1 MNNSPADNV
10 ATKIAS
16 GAMRLHYVDWLRV
29 LAMCTI
35 FFFHNARLFDSWDW
49 HIKNIE
55 ISRAVDVF
63 IDFCNPWLMPL
74 FFMLAAASIYSAM
87 KTRTAGGFSK
97 ERTLRL
103 LVPILLLGFFVIGPP
118 QVYLERVASGAFTG
132 SFFQFYGM
140 QYFSNGI
147 YGLSDTGNFTLVP
160 MHMWFLWLLF
170 IFSLVLLPLF
180 LYNSK
185 TGRSPGSR
193 LATLFEKPWTLV
205 VPVLLIALSQ
215 AVVGLDG
222 ALTFGGGW
230 NHISYL
236 VFFVSGYLV
245 YSNTIIQENIKRYA
259 WVALIVALVLLV
271 LDYLAQFR
279 VIKLSIPETTGAGI
293 GIWTFLTLKSWCLLL
308 TVLGFGSKYLNFNNR
323 FLGYANE
330 AVLPFYI
337 LHQTVIIII
346 GFYIIQ
352 LGIGIA
358 PKYFIVATS
367 SFIAI
372 MAIYEL
378 LVRRVN
384 ILRFLFG
391 MRLKKKVKGV

>member
-1 MNNSPADNV
+1 EV
-10 ATKIAS
+10 AATQIAS
-16 GAMRLHYVDWLRV
+16 GATRLHYVDWLRV

-35 FFFHNARLFDSWDW
+35 FFFHNARLYDSWGW

-55 ISRAVDVF
+55 VSRTAGIF

-74 FFMLAAASIYSAM
+74 FFILAAASIYSAM
-87 KTRTAGGFSK
+87 KTRTAGGFAK
-97 ERTLRL
+97 ERILRL
-103 LVPILLLGFFVIGPP
+103 LIPILILGFFVIGPP
-118 QVYLERVASGAFTG
+118 QVYLERVASGAFSG
-132 SFFQFYGM
+132 SFFQFYGT

-147 YGLSDTGNFTLVP
+147 YGLNDTGNFTLVP

-180 LYNSK
+180 LYNK
-185 TGRSPGSR
+185 QTGQSHGSR

-205 VPVLLIALSQ
+205 IPVVLIALSQ
-215 AVVGLDG
+215 SVVGLEG

-230 NHISYL
+230 NHLSYL
-236 VFFVSGYLV
+236 VFFISGYLMF
-245 YSNTIIQENIKRYA
+245 SNTRIQENIKRYA
-259 WVALIVALVLLV
+259 LVALIAALVLLV

-279 VIKLSIPETTGAGI
+279 VIKLNIPETTGAGI
-293 GIWTFLTLKSWCLLL
+293 GIWTFLTLKSWCFLLAII
-308 TVLGFGSKYLNFNNR
+308 GFGSRYLNFNNR

-346 GFYIIQ
+346 GFFVIQ
-352 LGIGIA
+352 LSTGIA

-367 SFIAI
+367 SFVVI
-372 MAIYEL
+372 MVIYEL
-378 LVRRVN
+378 LVKRVN

-391 MRLKKKVKGV
+391 MRWKKKVQ

>member
-1 MNNSPADNV
+1 MNSNSVDNA
-10 ATKIAS
+10 ATKVAS
-16 GAMRLHYVDWLRV
+16 GSTRLHYVDWLRV

-35 FFFHNARLFDSWDW
+35 FFFHNARLYDYWDW
-49 HIKNIE
+49 HIKNADV
-55 ISRAVDVF
+55 SRAADIF
-63 IDFCNPWLMPL
+63 IQFCNPWLMPL
-74 FFMLAAASIYSAM
+74 FFILAAASIYIAM
-87 KTRTAGGFSK
+87 KTRNAGGFAK
-97 ERTLRL
+97 ERILRL
-103 LVPILLLGFFVIGPP
+103 LIPILILGFFVIGPP
-118 QVYLERVASGAFTG
+118 QVYLERVASGAFSG
-132 SFFQFYGM
+132 SFFQFYGT

-147 YGLSDTGNFTLVP
+147 YGLHDTSNFTLVP

-180 LYNSK
+180 LYNK
-185 TGRSPGSR
+185 QTGRSLGSR

-215 AVVGLDG
+215 AILGLEG

-230 NHISYL
+230 NHLSYL
-236 VFFVSGYLV
+236 VFFISGYLMF
-245 YSNTIIQENIKRYA
+245 SNTRIQENIRRYA
-259 WVALIVALVLLV
+259 WVGLIAALVLLV

-293 GIWTFLTLKSWCLLL
+293 GIWTFLTLKSWCFLLAI
-308 TVLGFGSKYLNFNNR
+308 LGFGSRYLNFKNR
-323 FLGYANE
+323 FLDYANE

-346 GFYIIQ
+346 GFFVIQ
-352 LGIGIA
+352 LSIGIA

-367 SFIAI
+367 SFVAI

-378 LVRRVN
+378 LIRRIN

-391 MRLKKKVKGV
+391 MRWKKKVS

>member
-1 MNNSPADNV
+1 LNSSPVDNAAAKTALG
-10 ATKIAS
+10 AT
-16 GAMRLHYVDWLRV
+16 RLHYIDWLRV

-35 FFFHNARLFDSWDW
+35 FFFHNARLYDYWDW
-49 HIKNIE
+49 HIKNADV
-55 ISRAVDVF
+55 SRAADIF
-63 IDFCNPWLMPL
+63 IEFCNPWLMPL
-74 FFMLAAASIYSAM
+74 FFILAAASIYSAM
-87 KTRTAGGFSK
+87 KTRTAGGFAK

-103 LVPILLLGFFVIGPP
+103 LIPIVILGFFIIGPP
-118 QVYLERVASGAFTG
+118 QVYLERVASGAFNG
-132 SFFQFYGM
+132 SFFLFYGT

-147 YGLSDTGNFTLVP
+147 YGLHDAGNFTLVP

-180 LYNSK
+180 LYNK
-185 TGRSPGSR
+185 QTGRSLGSR

-215 AVVGLDG
+215 AILGLEG

-236 VFFVSGYLV
+236 VFFISGYLMF
-245 YSNTIIQENIKRYA
+245 SNTRIQENIKRYA
-259 WVALIVALVLLV
+259 WVALIMALVLLV

-293 GIWTFLTLKSWCLLL
+293 GIWTFLTLKSWCFLL
-308 TVLGFGSKYLNFNNR
+308 VILGFGSRYLNFKNR

-346 GFYIIQ
+346 GFFVIQ
-352 LGIGIA
+352 LSIGIA

-367 SFIAI
+367 SFVAI

-378 LVRRVN
+378 LVKRIN

-391 MRLKKKVKGV
+391 MRWKKKVS

>member
-1 MNNSPADNV
+1 MKNLAGTAN
-10 ATKIAS
+10 
-16 GAMRLHYVDWLRV
+16 RLYYIDWLRV
-29 LAMCTI
+29 LAMLTI
-35 FFFHNARLFDSWDW
+35 FFFHNARLYDYWGW
-49 HIKNIE
+49 HIKNTE
-55 ISRAVDVF
+55 VSRAADIF

-74 FFMLAAASIYSAM
+74 FFILAAASIYSAM
-87 KTRTAGGFSK
+87 KTRTAGGFAK

-103 LVPILLLGFFVIGPP
+103 LIPILILGFFVIGPP
-118 QVYLERVASGAFTG
+118 QVYLERVTSGAFVG
-132 SFFQFYGM
+132 SFFQFYST

-180 LYNSK
+180 LYNK
-185 TGRSPGSR
+185 TTGRSPGSR

-205 VPVLLIALSQ
+205 IPVLLIALSQ
-215 AVVGLDG
+215 AILGLEG

-236 VFFVSGYLV
+236 VFFISGYLMFT
-245 YSNTIIQENIKRYA
+245 NTRIQENIKRYTL
-259 WVALIVALVLLV
+259 VALIAVLVLLV
-271 LDYLAQFR
+271 LDYLAQFG
-279 VIKLSIPETTGAGI
+279 VIKLNIPETTGAGI
-293 GIWTFLTLKSWCLLL
+293 GIWIFLTLKSWCFLL
-308 TVLGFGSKYLNFNNR
+308 TILGFGSRYLNFNNR

-346 GFYIIQ
+346 GFFVIQ
-352 LGIGIA
+352 LSIGIA

-367 SFIAI
+367 SFVAI

-378 LVRRVN
+378 LIRRIN
-384 ILRFLFG
+384 PLRLLFG
-391 MRLKKKVKGV
+391 MRLKKQE